1 MNSKLIFNIIG
12 IVLIFVSFF
21 MLLPIGVSVIYGQED
36 TMPLILSFLITF
48 VSGIVFYLLTQK
60 HRKEELR
67 HKDAFIIVTLSWI
80 AVAFFGA
87 LPFILSGCIHTFT
100 DAYFESMAGFTTTG
114 ASIFTDIEIL
124 PKGILFWRSLTQ
136 WIGGMGIILFV
147 LAILPLLGTG
157 GMQLFK
163 AEVPEIS
170 VDKLRPRIIDTA
182 KSLWFIYAGFTL
194 IMTAFYMA
202 GGMNLFDSVCHSFT
216 TISTGGF
223 STKNA
228 SMAHF
233 KSQLIEYAA
242 SIFMFLSGVNF
253 ALYFYLLKGN
263 TEKLYK
269 SSEFRFYLTI
279 VSIVIIIITM
289 ANIHSTYASFSD
301 SFRYSVFQVISVIT
315 TTGYV
320 SADYALWSSFAQIV
334 ILTIMFFGG
343 MIGSTAGGIKQVRM
357 LLTLKQGYREIY
369 QLIHP
374 RAVTFLKLDE
384 KFLTKEI
391 LGSIWGFV
399 FLFIF
404 TFSIATAAMAAT
416 GADIITS
423 ISTVVSAMSNV
434 GPALGDAGPT
444 GNYSSIPIAGKWILI
459 FCMLAGRL
467 EIYTVLILFVPQFW
481 KK

>member
-12 IVLIFVSFF
+12 VVLIFVSFF

-48 VSGIVFYLLTQK
+48 VSGIIFYLITQK

-114 ASIFTDIEIL
+114 ASILTDIEIL

-194 IMTAFYMA
+194 IITAFYMV
-202 GGMNLFDSVCHSFT
+202 GGMNLFDSICHSFT

-279 VSIVIIIITM
+279 VSIVIIIITI
-289 ANIHSTYASFSD
+289 ANMHSTYASFSD
-301 SFRYSVFQVISVIT
+301 SFRYSVFQVISIIT

-374 RAVTFLKLDE
+374 RAVTSLKLDE

-416 GADIITS
+416 GTDIITS

>member
-48 VSGIVFYLLTQK
+48 VSGIIFYLITQK

>member
-374 RAVTFLKLDE
+374 RAVTSLKLDE

>member
-1 MNSKLIFNIIG
+1 
-12 IVLIFVSFF
+12 
-21 MLLPIGVSVIYGQED
+21 
-36 TMPLILSFLITF
+36 
-48 VSGIVFYLLTQK
+48 
-60 HRKEELR
+60 
-67 HKDAFIIVTLSWI
+67 
-80 AVAFFGA
+80 
-87 LPFILSGCIHTFT
+87 
-100 DAYFESMAGFTTTG
+100 
-114 ASIFTDIEIL
+114 
-124 PKGILFWRSLTQ
+124 
-136 WIGGMGIILFV
+136 MGIILFV

-182 KSLWFIYAGFTL
+182 KSLWFIYTGFTL

-202 GGMNLFDSVCHSFT
+202 GGMNLFDAVCHGFT

-228 SMAHF
+228 SIAHF
-233 KSQLIEYAA
+233 KSPLIEYAA

-253 ALYFYLLKGN
+253 ALYFYLLRGN
-263 TEKLYK
+263 IAKLYK

-279 VSIVIIIITM
+279 VSIVIIIMTI
-289 ANIHSTYASFSD
+289 ANIHSTYDSFSD

-315 TTGYV
+315 TTGFA

-334 ILTIMFFGG
+334 ILIIMFFGG
-343 MIGSTAGGIKQVRM
+343 MIGSTSGGIKQVRM
-357 LLTLKQGYREIY
+357 LLTLKHGYREMY

-374 RAVTFLKLDE
+374 RAVTSLKLDE

-404 TFSIATAAMAAT
+404 IFSIASAAMAAT
-416 GADIITS
+416 GVDLITS

-434 GPALGDAGPT
+434 GPALGDAGPAS
-444 GNYSSIPIAGKWILI
+444 NYSSISLAGKWILI

-467 EIYTVLILFVPQFW
+467 EIYTVLILFLPQFW